1 MGKQAIALLT
11 LTVSFLVAFVVS
23 ARLIVTMV
31 TGTDAGSG
39 LIVAVWLIVMA
50 GVGLVM
56 LVRSGFGEG

>member
-23 ARLIVTMV
+23 ARLIVSMV